1 MDDFESTLRNCSL
14 DYGKRTAPRKTNNQG
29 RLHQSCPPVQQ
40 KKRESTVALAP
51 CLPAD
56 FMKGIIME
64 DEFGNPVGGS
74 GSAIFDDSQYRPK
87 KTAVGSLR
95 HSSIPVHLE
104 EEQEEIV
111 EQIYHRSSTD
121 DSDSNRKSSNH
132 RRRSDDS
139 SNRGAIN
146 NFTRPSNHRRRS
158 DDSSNSSNRRK
169 SPSNHRRRSDD
180 SSNSSNRRK
189 SPSSHRRR
197 NPVQGSGFFDSPSSR
212 SGPTSYEVDD
222 SYLSPFAGSSGENDR
237 SPRRIDSAGSS
248 PSKTAPSVSSCRNM
262 YTITLIA
269 CSCPQDPFPQS

>member
-95 HSSIPVHLE
+95 HSSILF
-104 EEQEEIV
+104 IW
-111 EQIYHRSSTD
+111 
-121 DSDSNRKSSNH
+121 
-132 RRRSDDS
+132 RRS
-139 SNRGAIN
+139 
-146 NFTRPSNHRRRS
+146 
-158 DDSSNSSNRRK
+158 K
-169 SPSNHRRRSDD
+169 
-180 SSNSSNRRK
+180 K
-189 SPSSHRRR
+189 
-197 NPVQGSGFFDSPSSR
+197 
-212 SGPTSYEVDD
+212 
-222 SYLSPFAGSSGENDR
+222 
-237 SPRRIDSAGSS
+237 
-248 PSKTAPSVSSCRNM
+248 K
-262 YTITLIA
+262 
-269 CSCPQDPFPQS
+269 